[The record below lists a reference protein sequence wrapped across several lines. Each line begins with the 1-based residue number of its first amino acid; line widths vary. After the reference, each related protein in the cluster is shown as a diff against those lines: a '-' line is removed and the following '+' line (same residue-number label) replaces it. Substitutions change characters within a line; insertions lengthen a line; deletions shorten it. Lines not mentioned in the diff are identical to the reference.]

1 MRGGDVGG
9 DVEGAG
15 VVDDDLDDDGLAAI
29 EAPPDRAADCPTLD
43 WGEDDD
49 DDLDDDGL
57 AAIEAS
63 RDRAADRQ
71 TLDWGEDDDDD
82 DDEVDWEALDA
93 IEAKYR
99 QGQMSGVA
107 IDVDGREGTLHD

>member
-1 MRGGDVGG
+1 M
-9 DVEGAG
+9 
-15 VVDDDLDDDGLAAI
+15 
-29 EAPPDRAADCPTLD
+29 DR
-43 WGEDDD
+43 GEDDD

-63 RDRAADRQ
+63 RDRAADHM
-71 TLDWGEDDDDD
+71 TVDWGEE
-82 DDEVDWEALDA
+82 DEVDWEALDA